1 LSVAVVLVD
10 TAVRHLTAAVVVVQV
25 VSSQAQA

>member
-1 LSVAVVLVD
+1 LSAAAVLAVMV
-10 TAVRHLTAAVVVVQV
+10 VRHLTAAVVVVQV